1 MATAAVQT
9 RSRTAVFIGGFGR
22 LRREVGGRGASLG
35 QLEAVSQSQIV
46 PENCVYTKSGRMPS
60 Q

>member
-9 RSRTAVFIGGFGR
+9 RSRTAMLIAGTAGR
-22 LRREVGGRGASLG
+22 AVDGRGASLG